1 MKIKYLLIKLNY
13 TKHMKYLMII
23 AYILVSCST
32 KSTNNSTKNDEQN
45 LIVID
50 VTKKHPEKIVY
61 AQDIADIEYIP
72 LETNDSTLIDRR
84 KPDVVSEQ
92 YIVYHNQNGQVL
104 VFNRQGKRL
113 FSFNRTGGGPEEY
126 DSIDEI
132 VLDEKKKELYITN
145 CELNTKIYVY
155 SIDGTFKR
163 KLDLL
168 TKHAPT
174 CLMNYD
180 KDYLFCYNSYCM
192 DTPDNILIEDDIK
205 KRDNP
210 YFFISKHTGEITPLK
225 YSIPNRIVNRSY
237 HVRKDKSGIQ
247 GSFQINIYPLI
258 QNTSNIMI
266 TEFADDTLYSLKNK
280 KLYPIMIKKPS
291 AHKMTP
297 PILVGVDLITNR
309 YIFINTV
316 EKNPNEGR
324 LKQTSMVYDK
334 QSADFY
340 QLNLLNKDCSY
351 KRFINMYGSELLHN
365 TGISS
370 MGAEYLLQDYKAGK
384 LQGELKQI
392 ASKLKEDDNPI
403 LMLIKFKR

>member
-1 MKIKYLLIKLNY
+1 MN
-13 TKHMKYLMII
+13 KHEVLQRIARYLMLHSSFTDKIGLFDGKMGV
-23 AYILVSCST
+23 ILFFMNYARYTGC
-32 KSTNNSTKNDEQN
+32 KRY
-45 LIVID
+45 
-50 VTKKHPEKIVY
+50 EKF
-61 AQDIADIEYIP
+61 AGE
-72 LETNDSTLIDRR
+72 L
-84 KPDVVSEQ
+84 
-92 YIVYHNQNGQVL
+92 
-104 VFNRQGKRL
+104 
-113 FSFNRTGGGPEEY
+113 
-126 DSIDEI
+126 IDEI
-132 VLDEKKKELYITN
+132 YTEIHIDCSANFGNGLAGIAWGMEYLIRNHFVKANPDEVLKELDSRILERDVRKIKDFSIESGLKGIAYYVINRCSGREYPFIFKDYMVDLT
-145 CELNTKIYVY
+145 ESLQMSAQDDKESLDIINTLQTIINKNEV
-155 SIDGTFKR
+155 FKEM
-163 KLDLL
+163 DFL
-168 TKHAPT
+168 TK
-174 CLMNYD
+174 
-180 KDYLFCYNSYCM
+180 
-192 DTPDNILIEDDIK
+192 
-205 KRDNP
+205 
-210 YFFISKHTGEITPLK
+210 FIAHIHTGEITPLK

>member
-1 MKIKYLLIKLNY
+1 MYKR
-13 TKHMKYLMII
+13 
-23 AYILVSCST
+23 
-32 KSTNNSTKNDEQN
+32 Q
-45 LIVID
+45 
-50 VTKKHPEKIVY
+50 
-61 AQDIADIEYIP
+61 DIEYIP

-113 FSFNRTGGGPEEY
+113 YSFNRTGGGPEEY

-351 KRFINMYGSELLHN
+351 KRFINMYGLS
-365 TGISS
+365 
-370 MGAEYLLQDYKAGK
+370 
-384 LQGELKQI
+384 
-392 ASKLKEDDNPI
+392 
-403 LMLIKFKR
+403 LIHI

>member
-1 MKIKYLLIKLNY
+1 
-13 TKHMKYLMII
+13 MKYLMII

-113 FSFNRTGGGPEEY
+113 YSFNRTGGGPEEY

-280 KLYPIMIKKPS
+280 KLYPIMIKK
-291 AHKMTP
+291 
-297 PILVGVDLITNR
+297 
-309 YIFINTV
+309 TV
-316 EKNPNEGR
+316 C
-324 LKQTSMVYDK
+324 
-334 QSADFY
+334 A
-340 QLNLLNKDCSY
+340 
-351 KRFINMYGSELLHN
+351 
-365 TGISS
+365 
-370 MGAEYLLQDYKAGK
+370 
-384 LQGELKQI
+384 
-392 ASKLKEDDNPI
+392 
-403 LMLIKFKR
+403 

>member
-1 MKIKYLLIKLNY
+1 
-13 TKHMKYLMII
+13 MKYLMII

-113 FSFNRTGGGPEEY
+113 YSFNRTGGGPEEY

-340 QLNLLNKDCSY
+340 QHNLLNKDCSY
-351 KRFINMYGSELLHN
+351 KSFINMYCSELLHN